1 MGCRMNFDKEMQP
14 YLRAIKQ
21 RADECGMRAR
31 WITDDC
37 NELVNMPGWE
47 TQAEEALSEAEHQL
61 RRAALTV
68 QQALLLLAK
77 KRPAIAAE

>member
-1 MGCRMNFDKEMQP
+1 MSLMEFDREVKP
-14 YLRAIKQ
+14 LLRTIKQ
-21 RADECGMRAR
+21 RADECGMRAG

-47 TQAEEALSEAEHQL
+47 TQAEEALCEAEQKL

-68 QQALLLLAK
+68 QQALLLLAR